1 MKLKIATIACFA
13 LAVATA
19 LPEPDLG
26 ERGVP
31 HPPSCYTCKYEKS
44 CEETKGCQWYDKS
57 ECVKKKY
64 APGEGKNCDTA
75 NREENKKGHCD
86 NHPHCKFIKKG
97 ECKPKKSH
105 Y

>member
-1 MKLKIATIACFA
+1 MKLNIATIACFV
-13 LAVATA
+13 LGVATA

-31 HPPSCYTCKYEKS
+31 QPPSCYTCKYENQCKAQ
-44 CEETKGCQWYDKS
+44 GCHWYDKS
-57 ECVKKKY
+57 ECVKEEY
-64 APGEGKNCDTA
+64 APGNGKNCETA
-75 NREENKKGHCD
+75 NRKENKKNLCD
-86 NHPHCKFIKKG
+86 KHPHCKFVVKG